1 MKNIKEQCAVKFFQ
15 MTILVPI
22 TQLGTFIIRLKVFLV
37 EMRGLYRFPPD
48 DANVNL
54 LYECFLFFP
63 QTHVCDI
70 QNPQWLF
77 FAKNPLGNLQNYFC
91 SRDCVSSISNSA
103 KVWKQ
108 ISKLFWSS
116 LPTLHIFSSAEC
128 SVVLIRFSMIE
139 NKNGM
144 LVVVVLFRNKRPML
158 DEMN

>member
-1 MKNIKEQCAVKFFQ
+1 M
-15 MTILVPI
+15 
-22 TQLGTFIIRLKVFLV
+22 
-37 EMRGLYRFPPD
+37 
-48 DANVNL
+48 NV
-54 LYECFLFFP
+54 FLFFP

-116 LPTLHIFSSAEC
+116 LPTLHIFSSADC

-144 LVVVVLFRNKRPML
+144 LVALFRNKRLML
-158 DEMN
+158 DEMTRWNGSKFAIFYTCIRKPKVAFSVFYFVLLNFSLMNALVYIYMHRGKNVAWNQKMM

>member
-1 MKNIKEQCAVKFFQ
+1 M
-15 MTILVPI
+15 
-22 TQLGTFIIRLKVFLV
+22 
-37 EMRGLYRFPPD
+37 
-48 DANVNL
+48 NV
-54 LYECFLFFP
+54 FLFFP

-158 DEMN
+158 DEMLQQNTIPKSESLMMIAWKWLSEILLVKFNWQTK

>member
-1 MKNIKEQCAVKFFQ
+1 

-22 TQLGTFIIRLKVFLV
+22 TQLGTFIIRLKVFFSWN
-37 EMRGLYRFPPD
+37 ESTLYRFPPD

-144 LVVVVLFRNKRPML
+144 LMALFRNKRLML